1 MLNRRSA
8 FLTAGAALATAG
20 MSARSYAQIIGAN
33 ERVRFAVMGVNGR
46 GVPHMNAIA
55 ALPNT
60 AVSHLI
66 DVDRNILD
74 QRASEFTARG
84 GSGFALAH
92 DYRRVIESADT
103 DVLTIAAPDHWHAR
117 AAIDA
122 LAAGKHVYIEKPCS
136 VTPHEGEAL
145 VAAQQR
151 YGRVVQM
158 GNQQRSSVETKD
170 LMHLIQE
177 GLLGEIYEVDTW
189 YANSRGS
196 IGVGVDGPPPPHL
209 DWELWQG
216 PAPRRAYRSNVVH
229 YNWHWFWRW
238 GTGEIC
244 NNALHEL
251 DLARWALG
259 VTYPEHVSAL
269 GQRRFYQNDDWEMY
283 DTMRLELTFPGGK
296 IARWTGHSCNN
307 LQRFGRGRGALIM
320 GTNGSALLDRNG
332 YTIFDLRGAKVREVT
347 ATAASATVDTRG
359 EGVLDLLHLE
369 NMIAVMRGQ
378 TDQQASPIAEGHI
391 STMLCHL
398 GNIAYRTDGA
408 LSCDPVTG
416 RPSSRE
422 ALRYWRRDYADGW
435 EIPTTQ

>member
-1 MLNRRSA
+1 MLTRRSA
-8 FLTAGAALATAG
+8 LLAASTALATAG
-20 MSARSYAQIIGAN
+20 MSAKSYAQIAGAN

-46 GVPHMNAIA
+46 GVAHMNAIR

-66 DVDRNILD
+66 DVDRNILE
-74 QRASEFTARG
+74 QRASAFTARG
-84 GSGFALAH
+84 ASGFALAR

-103 DVLTIAAPDHWHAR
+103 DVLTIATPDHWHAP
-117 AAIDA
+117 AAIHA
-122 LAAGKHVYIEKPCS
+122 LDAGKHVYIEKPCS

-145 VAAQQR
+145 VAAQAR
-151 YGRVVQM
+151 TGRVVQM

-170 LMHLIQE
+170 LMRQIQD
-177 GLLGEIYEVDTW
+177 GVLGEIYEVDTW
-189 YANSRGS
+189 YANSRAS
-196 IGVGVDGPPPPHL
+196 IGVGVDGAPPAHL
-209 DWELWQG
+209 DWDLWQG

-251 DLARWALG
+251 DLARWAMN
-259 VTYPEHVSAL
+259 VSYPERVTAL

-296 IARWTGHSCNN
+296 VARWTGHSCNN
-307 LQRFGRGRGALIM
+307 LQRFNRGRGALIM

-332 YTIFDLRGAKVREVT
+332 YTLFDTRGEKVREV
-347 ATAASATVDTRG
+347 AASEASATTDIRG
-359 EGVLDLLHLE
+359 EGILDVLHLE
-369 NMIAVMRGQ
+369 NMIAVIRGQ
-378 TDQQASPIAEGHI
+378 ANELAAPIAEGHV

-398 GNIAYRTDGA
+398 ANIAYRTDGA
-408 LSCDPVTG
+408 LTCDPHTG
-416 RPSSRE
+416 RPRE
-422 ALRYWRRDYADGW
+422 RAAQRYWRREYADGW
-435 EIPTTQ
+435 EVR